1 MRLDECDLDSIDFVS
16 MAPFERS
23 TPEDEWVSAAR
34 DETIPSGLFDLY
46 RRGNFLSFGK
56 APRFLS
62 DGENLLFS
70 YFGLTMRSIQESLVD
85 AHEQAD
91 QFAAAHKLVY
101 DPMKELL
108 GEPWEKDAANR
119 EKRHFRDLLIALQ
132 TALDATADLIAIFLP
147 GCIKGLEVGRAQ
159 FSKIELWLTKPLPP
173 TGLILTPYEFHLRK
187 LYDALGRLVRAPHP
201 ETDWLPLMRLLR
213 NKAAHLGTP
222 LFRQV
227 GLPRKGD
234 GRLFAFIPRE
244 WPYLWERLITPA
256 GQNPMPSG
264 QPPAAPFPELARASL
279 IHQDIVTYSRGL
291 LVKVQTVIA
300 AATIVLNEV
309 YDQFE
314 NLPEN
319 QSALTQLRDNFEKYD
334 FENFVGA

>member
-1 MRLDECDLDSIDFVS
+1 MRLDECDLDGIDLVS
-16 MAPFERS
+16 MAPFQRN
-23 TPEDEWVSAAR
+23 TPEEEWVSAAK
-34 DETIPSGLFDLY
+34 DERIPSGLFDLY
-46 RRGNFLSFGK
+46 RRANFLSFGK
-56 APRFLS
+56 APLFLS

-70 YFGLTMRSIQESLVD
+70 YFALTMRSVQESLVD
-85 AHEQAD
+85 AHEQAE

-101 DPMKELL
+101 DPMKKLR

-132 TALDATADLIAIFLP
+132 TTFDATADLIAIFFP

-159 FSKIELWLTKPLPP
+159 FSRIEQWLAKPLPP
-173 TGLILTPYEFHLRK
+173 TGLILTPCEFHLKR
-187 LYDALGRLVRAPHP
+187 LYDAIEPLVRAPHP

-244 WPYLWERLITPA
+244 WPYLWERLIIPKGQQPA
-256 GQNPMPSG
+256 T
-264 QPPAAPFPELARASL
+264 PFPELARASL
-279 IHQDIVTYSRGL
+279 VHQDIVTYSRGL
-291 LVKVQTVIA
+291 LVKVQSVIA
-300 AATIVLNEV
+300 AAMVVLNEV
-309 YDQFE
+309 YEQFK

-319 QSALTQLRDNFEKYD
+319 QSALMQLRDNFEKYD